1 MFGGLDLEFMP
12 RRRASFGHRCK
23 QIGLAMMFVVLGL
36 IAASAGAYQ

>member
-12 RRRASFGHRCK
+12 RVRTSTFHRAR
-23 QIGLAMMFVVLGL
+23 QIGVAVLFVVLGL